1 MIDRIYHK
9 WRLFGILVYI
19 MSSASIYMDK
29 AKGVWSHA
37 GFQKYFQNTGW
48 MFLGQATMII
58 SLIINIWLAR
68 YLGPENFGK
77 MNYVFAFV
85 GIFGFLTNLGINDIL
100 IRNLVRNPEKR
111 DALLGTAFWL
121 MTAGGILSFITIT
134 ILSFQLEPSGMIRS
148 LIILYAT
155 TSLLSPINVISAYFQ
170 ATIQAKKNAL
180 AQIFGTIL
188 VSIFKIFLI
197 FSGQG
202 IIWLVFAFV
211 LDYIVG
217 TFFYIINYIKS
228 DLKIRHWKFNKVI
241 AKDLLKASYLLM
253 LSTVTG
259 YLLLKIDQVM
269 VKFFL
274 DEKAVGIYAVAVK
287 LSEIW
292 YFIPGIICGSLFPA
306 IINAKKASE
315 HVYINRLKKLY
326 IFLGTT
332 ATIIAIP
339 ITLLAPWLIK
349 IIFGM
354 EYILAA
360 PILQIYV
367 WSGVGLFLSIGI
379 NRFFMAEDNLK
390 PIFYYSLV
398 AVIIN
403 VSLNF
408 ILIPST
414 GLTGAAWAT
423 LISYSVGPILILFLS
438 KFKKLY
444 VK

>member
-1 MIDRIYHK
+1 METIINNGLSRAK
-9 WRLFGILVYI
+9 YI
-19 MSSASIYMDK
+19 W
-29 AKGVWSHA
+29 GHA
-37 GFQKYFQNTGW
+37 GFQKYFRNTGW
-48 MFLGQATMII
+48 MFLGQATMIT

-68 YLGPENFGK
+68 YLGPENFGNL
-77 MNYVFAFV
+77 NYVFAFV

-100 IRNLVRNPEKR
+100 IRNLVRNPDKR
-111 DALLGTAFWL
+111 DELLGTAFWL
-121 MTAGGILSFITIT
+121 MMLGGILSFTAIT
-134 ILSFQLEPSGMIRS
+134 ILAFQLEPSNMIRS

-155 TSLLSPINVISAYFQ
+155 TALLSPVNVISAYFQ
-170 ATIQAKKNAL
+170 ATVQAKKNAL
-180 AQIFGTIL
+180 AQIFGTLI
-188 VSIFKIFLI
+188 VSVIKIFLI
-197 FSGQG
+197 ISGKG
-202 IIWLVFAFV
+202 IIWLVAAFV
-211 LDYIVG
+211 LDYIIG
-217 TFFYIINYIKS
+217 TFLYLINYFKS
-228 DLKIRHWKFNKVI
+228 GLKIKYWKFNYTM
-241 AKDLLKASYLLM
+241 AKNFLKASYLLM
-253 LSTVTG
+253 LSLVTG

-274 DEKAVGIYAVAVK
+274 DESAVGIYAAAVK
-287 LSEIW
+287 ISEIW

-306 IINAKKASE
+306 IINAKKVSDS
-315 HVYINRLKKLY
+315 VYKNRLRKLY

-339 ITLLAPWLIK
+339 ITILAPWLIK
-349 IIFGM
+349 LIFGI
-354 EYILAA
+354 EYTLAA

-390 PIFYYSLV
+390 PIFYYSLI

-408 ILIPST
+408 ILIPKV

>member
-1 MIDRIYHK
+1 
-9 WRLFGILVYI
+9 
-19 MSSASIYMDK
+19 MSVASIYIDK
-29 AKGVWSHA
+29 AKGIWSHA
-37 GFQKYFQNTGW
+37 GFQKYFKNTGW

-68 YLGPENFGK
+68 YLGPGNFGNL
-77 MNYVFAFV
+77 NYVFAFV

-111 DALLGTAFWL
+111 DELLGTAFWL
-121 MTAGGILSFITIT
+121 MMLGGILSFTAIT
-134 ILSFQLEPSGMIRS
+134 ILAFQLEPSNMIRS

-155 TSLLSPINVISAYFQ
+155 TALLSPINVISAYFQ
-170 ATIQAKKNAL
+170 ATVQAKKNAL
-180 AQIFGTIL
+180 AQIFGTLI
-188 VSIFKIFLI
+188 VSVIKIFLI
-197 FSGQG
+197 ISGKG
-202 IIWLVFAFV
+202 IIWLVAAFV

-217 TFFYIINYIKS
+217 TFLYLINYFKS
-228 DLKIRHWKFNKVI
+228 GLKIKYWKFNYAM
-241 AKDLLKASYLLM
+241 AKNFLQASYLLM
-253 LSTVTG
+253 LSAVTG

-274 DEKAVGIYAVAVK
+274 DETAVGIYAAAVK

-306 IINAKKASE
+306 IINAKKVSE
-315 HVYINRLKKLY
+315 SVYKNRLRKLY
-326 IFLGTT
+326 IFLGGI
-332 ATIIAIP
+332 AAIIAIP
-339 ITLLAPWLIK
+339 MTLMATWLIQ
-349 IIFGM
+349 IIFGT

-390 PIFYYSLV
+390 PIFYYSLI

-408 ILIPST
+408 ILIPNI

-438 KFKKLY
+438 KLKKLY